1 MNNKVVLYILYAV
14 VIIALGYLIYST
26 QFFGLAKGMGGVQ
39 KNSYQAV
46 FLTNGQVYFGKVD
59 KMNSSTTTLKDI
71 YYLQVQQVQPAPE
84 QSSDQSQGK
93 LTLIKLGNEIH
104 GPEDVMTINNDQ
116 IVFWENLKADG
127 KVVDAIKRYQ
137 TEGPSTESNQ
147 SNQQVETTQ

>member
-14 VIIALGYLIYST
+14 VIIALGYLAYTT

-39 KNSYQAV
+39 KNNYQAV

-84 QSSDQSQGK
+84 QTADQSQGK

-104 GPEDVMTINNDQ
+104 GPEDSMTINNSQ
-116 IVFWENLKADG
+116 IVFWENLKNDG

-137 TEGPSTESNQ
+137 TEGPSTDTSPNSQEVQTSQ
-147 SNQQVETTQ
+147 

>member
-1 MNNKVVLYILYAV
+1 
-14 VIIALGYLIYST
+14 
-26 QFFGLAKGMGGVQ
+26 
-39 KNSYQAV
+39 
-46 FLTNGQVYFGKVD
+46 LTNGQVYFGKVD
-59 KMNSSTTTLKDI
+59 KMNSTTTTLKDI

-84 QSSDQSQGK
+84 QSADQSQGK

-116 IVFWENLKADG
+116 IVFWENLKSDG

-147 SNQQVETTQ
+147 INQQVETTQ